1 MKELELFT
9 ASLKDLGLTKDER
22 IKRIKEWKISNKPLD
37 VKEEKPIDLKVE
49 TEISEEINKDIDPVK
64 PAKTNVSTSA
74 DPTVETEKDTGSSS
88 EVALSGLPIDPIPPE
103 PIFPFANEDA
113 APFEF
118 NQTYTAPPG
127 EVFDYGDGA
136 YKYTVDPITSQP
148 IFYAKALG
156 SDDWIDTTG
165 DGLATRLVASRLGF
179 IDDFDIDVY
188 IEAEKKIQEQKPQ
201 SELDKL
207 EDGFVMDDGTGN
219 VGDLD
224 EVTVYAFKKD
234 ETDVEKK
241 IRLQY
246 EKYQEASDVT
256 LKEYLAIQNE
266 VGLINLDT
274 QVTETVRAIPNAGLS
289 GMDLKMSYR
298 SEGTTENVTIT
309 TVPYEEE
316 RNMAISFLQS
326 QREET
331 SSEEPIT
338 EAEIRGVTKLQIA
351 RNKYT
356 ALKDQKNR
364 DYLSDISDEERKQ
377 NHDYALGIES
387 TFNPEIESIRLV
399 EEYESLKNSDIVKTV
414 NLMSVELERVYGEIN
429 TLSAGIKAKQ
439 KIGINS
445 LEDQNTYNALAA
457 SFNKRSNIL
466 STERKTIQQQF
477 DLINYD
483 YAEFIATNEVKDT
496 AEENLDY
503 LRRSYSLSEKYF
515 GKPSMTGI
523 SFGGGGLAPV
533 TLPNA
538 VGFFTNSELGMGFSN
553 TSMSWMQIILQS
565 MADVPDKAIANAG
578 IFAPGLFMSK
588 IIAQALG
595 DDFLEAQAGF
605 KDLIEL
611 RKLDYVKDV
620 EFGKGPNGSFYSFPN
635 FLYFLSQTAI
645 EQLPFFATV
654 AIPHIGLYLAAL
666 SAGGDYYVDE
676 FNRAKAQ
683 GIEFDRES
691 TLAKAFGFALVE
703 GLGSALPMKMQF
715 KYIQNLKLDKQTLES
730 GVQAFFRDVRKATPD
745 FLKLTAADVGG
756 EVLITQLW
764 QNVISG
770 RPMYEGFGEAGF
782 TSLIFSTS
790 FTGVPIIAGASMRAL
805 TDPTT
810 NAEFDQNVR
819 DIAEYQEIIA
829 KNEGGPDLDIN
840 TKIYYKG
847 LIDDKLK
854 RNDAILKER
863 SELIDLNLDAT
874 GWKLYVNS
882 INRLTYLKEQAIS
895 LRAEAKKPGIA
906 IDVSKQIAALELEF
920 SITKSNL
927 DAYLVAFTKK
937 FGLLSVSVQNDLKDR
952 AKAKLKSKGN
962 NSPSDAQLLNIAEQ
976 LYTEDTIRG
985 NAENDFAMISLLRG
999 KGIDVNYSIL
1009 DTNADAL
1016 AAFTDMV
1023 NARIADP
1030 NIQFRGS
1037 KIDPIS
1043 KEEAGRKAIED
1054 FKAGLKDGTV
1064 NGINFISINV
1074 KTGKPVYDSVVTI
1087 ENAIL
1092 NNNGGVGLHE
1102 ITGHVIFTE
1111 ALGTNPEAFKSLA
1124 GTILT
1129 YLAEF
1134 DYDAY
1139 IRIARKTEGQG
1150 FDEVLTVFLEELD
1163 RINFEKGKEQ
1173 GFWSTLGIG
1182 FNKATSEAV
1191 GKDFDYDFKGAKG
1204 VVELLRQVA
1213 EGYKN
1218 QTLTE
1223 QSITDII
1230 NSDVWQGDIEGQLD
1244 DGSVGLDEVLLT
1256 SSKKSESISPEGANF
1271 LSEWRKGLFT
1281 NKDLVLMIRQ
1291 GAAKD
1296 KYPAA
1301 EAFVE
1306 ANFGVIKPII
1316 GYQRRGE
1323 KGIDENDVKKAI
1335 IELII
1340 GGEVAKWSGKTTPLF
1355 EEGEGYNTDFA
1366 VTTYIRRLGDRKD
1379 KIYERAKALGNIIFN
1394 TNELNDSSAG
1404 TVEMTDPVNVE
1415 ASEQVTIDPF
1425 KVTKLANANPIIDFV
1440 KEQIES
1446 GKIDLDKMTLKD
1458 LKPFSKIAAQQLA
1471 DQLGIPVSRILEPN
1485 DNLRKGE
1492 VTPVQMWIKSNGPT
1506 LLALLK
1512 QIKGNAPLQTVEGK
1526 FKPKKI
1532 GGEGRRL
1539 AQTIIDAF
1547 FIQGP
1552 KINNNFQY
1560 KLDPSK
1566 LNLTY
1571 FYSVF
1576 GLDPKGNI
1584 KDSRGTSANASKG
1597 LLELIA
1603 RLQTLSA
1610 IELAIDAKVQEGS
1623 TTESEGAKQKAQVKR
1638 SEGIKV
1644 ERDFKKGVFVV
1655 PLPDLT
1661 TIVTQ
1666 RVNSKGET
1674 VNARTVDLT
1683 TPAGIKII
1691 NDLEGFFKLHPKQA
1705 YLFRSGMTGGFGFTF
1720 TDTDTFD
1727 KIFPGYD
1734 TTGPLIRNKYTRKGR
1749 KLNKAAITKLIENP
1763 GLIKKKQD
1771 LLKKLFL
1778 NIQDYIKN
1786 NKESASTFSLWQ
1798 SESSKD
1804 QSHAIRF
1811 LAPTVFYAIDPY
1823 TGRVDLYSEVTEE
1836 HMMPNVQAGKSLL
1849 DAAIKGKVESEFDNI
1864 ISKSYGQGAL
1874 KLANDLALKQFGL
1887 LDKLPKSYYD
1897 LVLPLLEA
1905 GKLDFLPAG
1914 MASWIRYSENNV
1926 ANPFEYNLIKPNITI
1941 GELFVGKLTGLDGL
1955 KGADFQVGIDM
1966 AGMKANGLITRVLTG
1981 DMTVQAAK
1989 AEFKVYQR
1997 LLKDKVASF
2006 NSNSVNFGSKASN
2019 KLSQSISGQIEI
2031 LNNYDTALQMSRR
2044 INPPVMGISVLDF
2057 DDTVGITNSKIGVT
2071 MPDGTFKKIDA
2082 TEFALEHT
2090 NLEDI
2095 GATFDFSEFNKVI
2108 GGKRGPL
2115 FGKLKRAVEKYGNKN
2130 VFILTA
2136 RPAEAAPA
2144 IYAWLKSE
2152 GVTLIEGN
2160 IVGLANGAP
2169 QAKANWI
2176 VGKAAEGYN
2185 DFYFADDAIKNAQAV
2200 KAVLDV
2206 LDIKSEVQVA
2216 KQSKSIVFTS
2226 IINDIIE
2233 QKTGIEAYKQYSAA
2247 KAQTIGASK
2256 GKFNFYIPPSAE
2268 DFTGLLYKLLGK
2280 GAVGDAQMAFFKD
2293 NLLDPYNK
2301 AEIEISKAKVSAGAD
2316 FTTLKKKFPNLPKSL
2331 LKQTGI
2337 GRFTYEHAIRAYVW
2351 NSQGMTIPG
2360 LSQKD
2365 VKNLVDFIKN
2375 DPDLKVFSDELI
2387 VIQKGKP
2394 YPKPGKNWTTGT
2406 ITSDVIN
2413 GINKVNRAEY
2423 LQEWQEN
2430 IDIIFSPT
2438 VLNKLEAAFGTA
2450 YVNALKNSIKSQ
2462 KSGSNRSTGSD
2473 SITTRWYDWINN
2485 SVGVVMFLNTR
2496 SALMQM
2502 ISNVNFINWSDNNP
2516 LKAAQAFANQPQYWK
2531 DVMFLFNSPYLV
2543 ERRDGLKINISES
2556 EIADL
2561 AASSGNKTK
2570 DFIAL
2575 ALNKGFVFTRYAD
2588 SFAIATG
2595 GATYYRNRLKALLA
2609 TGMDPKLAE
2618 QKAFEDFYAISETAQ
2633 QSSNPAKISDQQR
2646 SAAGRLILS
2655 FGNTQMQYARIQKR
2669 AIEDLIARRG
2679 NDKENISKLI
2689 YYSTVQNLLFNGL
2702 TQGMQ
2707 FLLFNDEDEDGNVL
2721 PGSQADR
2728 ERRVARTLNGAFD
2741 SQIRGLGIQGALAV
2755 TLKNTLMTIAEEMD
2769 NKSPDY
2775 AEAIDD
2781 LFSISP
2787 PLQAKL
2793 RKLKSAANTFSWN
2806 KKEMEDAG
2814 FNLNNPAYLA
2824 TAQTIAAL
2832 SNIPVDEAVI
2842 KINALRT
2849 IYSDSSEKWQKVA
2862 VALGWSTWDVGLPYY
2877 GVDDKVIETP
2887 EMKVRAEIDDMK
2899 SQTTTK
2905 EQTIMLLDL
2914 GLTKKQIKTLR
2925 IEENRVK
2932 KIIELQNKKKQDE

>member
-1 MKELELFT
+1 MTELELFT
-9 ASLKDLGLTKDER
+9 ASLKDLGLTKDQR
-22 IKRIKEWKISNKPLD
+22 IQRIKEWKISNKPLN
-37 VKEEKPIDLKVE
+37 VKEEKPVDLKVD
-49 TEISEEINKDIDPVK
+49 TEISKQTNQDIEPVK

-74 DPTVETEKDTGSSS
+74 DPTVETEKNTESNS

-103 PIFPFANEDA
+103 PLFPFANEDA

-136 YKYTVDPITSQP
+136 YKYTVDPVSLQP
-148 IFYAKALG
+148 VFYAKGLG
-156 SDDWIDTTG
+156 SDEWVDTAG
-165 DGLATRLVASRLGF
+165 DGLATMLVAARLGF
-179 IDDFDIDVY
+179 IDDFDIEPY
-188 IEAEKKIQEQKPQ
+188 LEAEKKIQQEKPKEEQ
-201 SELDKL
+201 LDLKNEDGFLL
-207 EDGFVMDDGTGN
+207 EDGSN

-224 EVTVYAFKKD
+224 EVIVYAPKKN
-234 ETDVEKK
+234 ETEQEKK
-241 IRLQY
+241 IRLNY
-246 EKYQEASDVT
+246 EKYQAKSDIT
-256 LKEYLAIQNE
+256 LKEYLSIQNE
-266 VGLINLDT
+266 VGLIDLDSFDT
-274 QVTETVRAIPNAGLS
+274 TTVKAIPNSNLS
-289 GMDLKMSYR
+289 GMDLKMAYR
-298 SEGTTENVTIT
+298 STGTTEEVTT
-309 TVPYEEE
+309 TTIPYEAE
-316 RNMAISFLQS
+316 RNIAISFLQE
-326 QREET
+326 QRIET
-331 SSEEPIT
+331 ANQEPIT
-338 EAEIRGVTKLQIA
+338 ESEIRGLTKLQIV
-351 RNKYT
+351 REKYT

-377 NHDYALGIES
+377 NFDYALGIE
-387 TFNPEIESIRLV
+387 TNFDPEAESIKLV
-399 EEYESLKNSDIVKTV
+399 EEFEFLKNSDIVKTV
-414 NLMSVELERVYGEIN
+414 NLMSIELERVYQEIN
-429 TLSAGIKAKQ
+429 TLAAKIKEKQ

-445 LEDQNTYNALAA
+445 LDDQNNYNALAA
-457 SFNKRSNIL
+457 SFNKRSNLL
-466 STERKTIQQQF
+466 SVERKTIQQQF
-477 DLINYD
+477 DLVNYD
-483 YAEFIATNEVKDT
+483 YAKFIATNEVKDT

-503 LRRSYSLSEKYF
+503 LKRSYSLSEKYF
-515 GKPSMTGI
+515 GKPSMSGV
-523 SFGGGGLAPV
+523 SLGGNGMAPV
-533 TLPNA
+533 TFPNA
-538 VGFFTNSELGMGFSN
+538 VGFFLDSELGMGLLN
-553 TSMSWMQIILQS
+553 TTMSWAQILLQS
-565 MADVPDKAIANAG
+565 ITDIPNSTITSSG
-578 IFAPGLFMSK
+578 PLAPGLFLSK
-588 IIAQALG
+588 TLAQALG
-595 DDFLEAQAGF
+595 EEALETQAKF

-611 RKLDYVKDV
+611 RKERFVKDV
-620 EFGKGPNGSFYSFPN
+620 NFGTGPNGSFYSMN
-635 FLYFLSQTAI
+635 NMLYFLSQTAI
-645 EQLPFFATV
+645 EQIPFFATV
-654 AIPHIGLYLAAL
+654 AIPYVGLYLAAL

-676 FNRAKAQ
+676 YRRAKAQ
-683 GIEFDRES
+683 GIDFDRET
-691 TLAKAFGFALVE
+691 TLAKSFGFALVE

-715 KYIQNLKLDKQTLES
+715 KYIQNLKLDTQTLEK
-730 GVQAFFRDVRKATPD
+730 GIGAFFRDIRKAGPD

-756 EVLITQLW
+756 EVFITQLW

-770 RPMYEGFGEAGF
+770 RPMYEGFGQAGF

-790 FTGVPIIAGASMRAL
+790 FTGVPIIAGASVRAL
-805 TDPTT
+805 SDPTT
-810 NAEFDQNVR
+810 NAEFDQNVK
-819 DIAEYQEIIA
+819 DIADYQEIIA

-847 LIDDKLK
+847 LIDEKLK
-854 RNDAILKER
+854 RNDDILKER
-863 SELIDLNLDAT
+863 SKLIDLNLDAT

-895 LRAEAKKPGIA
+895 LRAEAKKPGVA
-906 IDVSKQIAALELEF
+906 IDITKQIKALELEF

-927 DAYLVAFTKK
+927 DAYLEAFTKK
-937 FGLLSVSVQNDLKDR
+937 FMLLPVAVQNDLKDR
-952 AKAKLKSKGN
+952 AKAKLKSQGN
-962 NSPSDAQLLNIAEQ
+962 NNPSDAQTLNIAEQ
-976 LYTEDTIRG
+976 LYTEDTIRD
-985 NAENDFAMISLLRG
+985 NAQNDFAMISLLRG

-1030 NIQFRGS
+1030 NIQFKGS

-1043 KEEAGRKAIED
+1043 KEEAGKKAIED

-1092 NNNGGVGLHE
+1092 NNNGRVGLHE

-1111 ALGTNPEAFKSLA
+1111 ALGANPAAFESLA
-1124 GTILT
+1124 GTILS

-1134 DYDAY
+1134 DYNAY
-1139 IRIARKTEGQG
+1139 VRIARKTQGQG

-1163 RINFEKGKEQ
+1163 RINFEKGKQE
-1173 GFWSTLGIG
+1173 GFWATLGIG
-1182 FNKATSEAV
+1182 FNKATSEAI
-1191 GKDFDYDFKGAKG
+1191 GKDFDYDFKGATD
-1204 VVELLRQVA
+1204 VVELLRQVS

-1223 QSITDII
+1223 QSINDII
-1230 NSDVWQGDIEGQLD
+1230 NSDVWQGDIEGKGE
-1244 DGSVGLDEVLLT
+1244 DGRVGLDEVLIT
-1256 SSKKSESISPEGANF
+1256 APKKSTSISTKGAELLAGFREGI
-1271 LSEWRKGLFT
+1271 LT
-1281 NKDLVLMIRQ
+1281 NKDLVLTIRQ
-1291 GAAKD
+1291 GTEDD

-1301 EAFVE
+1301 EALVE
-1306 ANFGVIKPII
+1306 ANFGVIKKII
-1316 GYQRRGE
+1316 GYERRGS
-1323 KGIDENDVKKAI
+1323 KGIDENGIKAAV

-1340 GGEVAKWSGKTTPLF
+1340 GGKIAKWSGKTTPLF
-1355 EEGEGYNTDFA
+1355 EEGEGYNDDFA

-1379 KIYERAKALGNIIFN
+1379 VIFERAKELGDTVFN
-1394 TNELNDSSAG
+1394 TNELDDSSAG
-1404 TVEMTDPVNVE
+1404 TVEITDPVNVE
-1415 ASEQVTIDPF
+1415 ASERATIDPF

-1446 GKIDLDKMTLKD
+1446 GKIDLDKITLKD
-1458 LKPFSKIAAQQLA
+1458 LKPFSEIAAQQLA
-1471 DQLGIPVSRILEPN
+1471 DELGIPVSRILNPK

-1492 VTPVQMWIKSNGPT
+1492 VTPIQMFIKKNAST

-1512 QIKGNAPLQTVEGK
+1512 EIKGNASLQTVKTKNGK
-1526 FKPKKI
+1526 TKKI
-1532 GGEGRRL
+1532 GGEGRKIG
-1539 AQTIIDAF
+1539 QTILDAF
-1547 FIQGP
+1547 FIKGA
-1552 KINNNFQY
+1552 KINNNIQY

-1566 LNLTY
+1566 LNLPY
-1571 FYSVF
+1571 FLSVF
-1576 GLDPKGNI
+1576 GLDSKGNI
-1584 KDSRGTSANASKG
+1584 KDSRGTAAQASKMFME
-1597 LLELIA
+1597 LLA
-1603 RLQTLSA
+1603 RLQTLKA
-1610 IELAIDAKVQEGS
+1610 VELAIDSNIEEGT

-1638 SEGIKV
+1638 SESVSV
-1644 ERDFKKGVFVV
+1644 ERDFKKGKFVV

-1674 VNARTVDLT
+1674 VNARKVDLT

-1691 NDLEGFFKLHPKQA
+1691 NDLEGFFELHPDQA
-1705 YLFRSGMTGGFGFTF
+1705 YLFRAGMTGGFGFTF
-1720 TDTDTFD
+1720 TDTPTFD
-1727 KIFPGYD
+1727 KIFPGLE
-1734 TTGPLIRNKYTRKGR
+1734 TTGDLIRNKYTLKGAFQ
-1749 KLNKAAITKLIENP
+1749 NAAAIKKLIEDP
-1763 GLIKKKQD
+1763 SLIKKKQD
-1771 LLKKLFL
+1771 LLKDLFL
-1778 NIQDYIKN
+1778 NIQNYIEN
-1786 NKESASTFSLWQ
+1786 NKDSASTFQQWQ

-1804 QSHAIRF
+1804 QNHPIRF
-1811 LAPTVFYAIDPY
+1811 LAPTVFYAIDPF
-1823 TGRVDLYSEVTEE
+1823 TKKIKLNVKVTEE

-1849 DAAIKGKVESEFDNI
+1849 DAAIKGQVESEFDNI

-1874 KLANDLALKQFGL
+1874 RFENDLALKQFDL

-1897 LVLPLLEA
+1897 LVVPLLEA

-2006 NSNSVNFGSKASN
+2006 NSNNINFGSKT

-2031 LNNYDTALQMSRR
+2031 LTNYDTALEMSRR

-2176 VGKAAEGYN
+2176 VSKAAEGYN

-2200 KAVLDV
+2200 KTVLDV
-2206 LDIKSEVQVA
+2206 LDIKSEVQIA
-2216 KQSKSIVFTS
+2216 KKSKSIMFTS

-2233 QKTGIEAYKQYSAA
+2233 QKTGIAAYKQYSAA
-2247 KAQTIGASK
+2247 RAQTIGASK
-2256 GKFNFYIPPSAE
+2256 GRFNFYIPPSAE

-2280 GAVGDAQMAFFKD
+2280 GAIGDAQMAFFKD
-2293 NLLDPYNK
+2293 NLLDPYNR
-2301 AEIEISKAKVSAGAD
+2301 AEIEIGKAKVSAGAD
-2316 FTTLKKKFPNLPKSL
+2316 FKALKAKFPKLPKSFK
-2331 LKQTGI
+2331 KQTGI
-2337 GRFTYEHAIRAYVW
+2337 GGFNYEHAIRVYLW
-2351 NSQGMTIPG
+2351 DSQGMTIPG
-2360 LSQKD
+2360 LSKRDQKQ
-2365 VKNLVDFIKN
+2365 LVDFIKA

-2387 VIQKGKP
+2387 TIQKGKP
-2394 YPKPGKNWTTGT
+2394 YPKPGSKNWVAGT
-2406 ITSDVIN
+2406 ITTDVIS
-2413 GINKVNRAEY
+2413 GINKVNRAQY
-2423 LQEWQEN
+2423 LQEWQQN
-2430 IDIIFSPT
+2430 IDIIFSPA
-2438 VLNKLEAAFGTA
+2438 VLNKLEAAFGPA
-2450 YVNALKNSIKSQ
+2450 YVKALKNSIQAQ
-2462 KSGSNRSTGSD
+2462 KIGSNRTSAAD

-2502 ISNVNFINWSDNNP
+2502 ISNINFINWSDNNP

-2531 DVMFLFNSPYLV
+2531 DVMFLLNSPYLV

-2561 AASSGNKTK
+2561 AASDGNKAK

-2618 QKAFEDFYAISETAQ
+2618 KKAYEDFYTISETSQ

-2689 YYSTVQNLLFNGL
+2689 YYSTVQNLMFNAL

-2707 FLLFNDEDEDGNVL
+2707 FLLFDDDEDPEA
-2721 PGSQADR
+2721 SQATKDQR
-2728 ERRVARTLNGAFD
+2728 ISRTLNGMFD
-2741 SQIRGLGIQGALAV
+2741 SQVRGLGIQGALAV
-2755 TLKNTLMTIAEEMD
+2755 TLKNTLMSIAEQMD
-2769 NKSPDY
+2769 KKSPDY
-2775 AEAIDD
+2775 AEAIDE

-2787 PLQAKL
+2787 PLQTKL
-2793 RKLKSAANTFSWN
+2793 RKLKSAGNTFSWN
-2806 KKEMEDAG
+2806 KEEMEDQG
-2814 FNLNNPAYLA
+2814 FHLNNPAYLA

-2832 SNIPVDEAVI
+2832 TNIPVDEAVI

-2849 IYSDSSEKWQKVA
+2849 IFSDSSEKWQKVA

-2877 GVDDKVIETP
+2877 GVDDKVVQTP
-2887 EMKVRAEIDDMK
+2887 EMKIRAEIDDMK
-2899 SQTTTK
+2899 TQTNTK
-2905 EQTIMLLDL
+2905 EQTETLLEL
-2914 GLTKKQIKTLR
+2914 GLTKKQIKALR
-2925 IEENRVK
+2925 LEENRVK
-2932 KIIELQNKKKQDE
+2932 KIIELQNKNK

>member
-1 MKELELFT
+1 MNELELFT

-37 VKEEKPIDLKVE
+37 VKEEKPIDLKVK
-49 TEISEEINKDIDPVK
+49 TEISEEINQNIDPVK

-74 DPTVETEKDTGSSS
+74 DPTVETEKDTGSNS

-103 PIFPFANEDA
+103 PIFPFADENA

-118 NQTYTAPPG
+118 NQTYTATPG
-127 EVFDYGDGA
+127 ETFDYGDGA

-156 SDDWIDTTG
+156 SDEWVDTTG
-165 DGLATRLVASRLGF
+165 DGLATMLVASRLGF
-179 IDDFDIDVY
+179 IDDFNIDDY
-188 IEAEKKIQEQKPQ
+188 IQAEEEVQQQEPE

-207 EDGFVMDDGTGN
+207 EDGFVTEDGDN

-224 EVTVYAFKKD
+224 EVVVYAFKKE
-234 ETDVEKK
+234 ETALEKK

-274 QVTETVRAIPNAGLS
+274 QVTETVKAIPNSNLS
-289 GMDLKMSYR
+289 GMDLKMAYR
-298 SEGTTENVTIT
+298 SEGTTENVTT
-309 TVPYEEE
+309 TTIPYEEE
-316 RNMAISFLQS
+316 RNIAISFLQS

-331 SSEEPIT
+331 SNEEPIT

-351 RNKYT
+351 RDKYT

-387 TFNPEIESIRLV
+387 TFDPEIESIKLV
-399 EEYESLKNSDIVKTV
+399 EEFESLKNSDIVKTV
-414 NLMSVELERVYGEIN
+414 NLMSVELQRVYEQISILGAEI
-429 TLSAGIKAKQ
+429 KEKQ

-445 LEDQNTYNALAA
+445 LDDQNTYNALAA
-457 SFNKRSNIL
+457 SFNKRSNVL
-466 STERKTIQQQF
+466 SAERKTIQQQF

-503 LRRSYSLSEKYF
+503 LKRSYSLSEKYF
-515 GKPSMTGI
+515 GRPSMTGI

-533 TLPNA
+533 TFPNT
-538 VGFFTNSELGMGFSN
+538 VGFFTDSELGMGLLN
-553 TSMSWMQIILQS
+553 TTMSWMQIILQS
-565 MADVPDKAIANAG
+565 ASSVNDKTIASTG
-578 IFAPGLFMSK
+578 VLAPGLFMSK
-588 IIAQALG
+588 ILAQALG

-611 RKLDYVKDV
+611 RKDRFVKDV
-620 EFGKGPNGSFYSFPN
+620 DFGKGPNGSFYSFPN

-654 AIPHIGLYLAAL
+654 AIPYAGLYLAAL

-730 GVQAFFRDVRKATPD
+730 GVGAFFRDVRKAAPD

-829 KNEGGPDLDIN
+829 KNEGGPELDIN

-854 RNDAILKER
+854 RNDDILKER

-895 LRAEAKKPGIA
+895 LRAEAKKPGIT

-962 NSPSDAQLLNIAEQ
+962 NNPSDAQLLNIAEQ

-985 NAENDFAMISLLRG
+985 NAANDFAMISLLRG

-1016 AAFTDMV
+1016 AAFTEMV

-1037 KIDPIS
+1037 KVDPIS
-1043 KEEAGRKAIED
+1043 KEEAGRKEIEN

-1064 NGINFISINV
+1064 NGVNLISINV
-1074 KTGKPVYDSVVTI
+1074 KTGQPVYDSVVTI

-1092 NNNGGVGLHE
+1092 NNNGSVGLHE

-1111 ALGTNPEAFKSLA
+1111 ALGTNPAAFESLA

-1129 YLAEF
+1129 YLSEF
-1134 DYDAY
+1134 DYNAY
-1139 IRIARKTEGQG
+1139 VRIVRKTKGQG

-1204 VVELLRQVA
+1204 VVEFLRQVA

-1223 QSITDII
+1223 QSINDII
-1230 NSDVWQGDIEGQLD
+1230 NSDVWQGSIEGQLD

-1271 LSEWRKGLFT
+1271 LNGFREGLLT
-1281 NKDLVLMIRQ
+1281 NKDLVLTVRQ
-1291 GAAKD
+1291 GTDKD

-1301 EAFVE
+1301 EALVE
-1306 ANFGVIKPII
+1306 ANFGVIKSII
-1316 GYQRRGE
+1316 GYERRGE
-1323 KGIDENDVKKAI
+1323 KGIDENGVKQAI

-1340 GGEVAKWSGKTTPLF
+1340 GGEGAKWSGKTTPLF
-1355 EEGEGYNTDFA
+1355 EEGEGYNPDFA
-1366 VTTYIRRLGDRKD
+1366 VTTYIRRLGDRRD
-1379 KIYERAKALGNIIFN
+1379 KIYERAKELGDVIFN

-1458 LKPFSKIAAQQLA
+1458 LKPFSEIAAQQLA
-1471 DQLGIPVSRILEPN
+1471 DQLGIPVSRILNPK

-1512 QIKGNAPLQTVEGK
+1512 QIKGNASLQTVKTKNGK
-1526 FKPKKI
+1526 TKKI
-1532 GGEGRRL
+1532 GGEGRRI
-1539 AQTIIDAF
+1539 AQTLLDAF
-1547 FIQGP
+1547 FIKGP
-1552 KINNNFQY
+1552 KINNNIQY

-1566 LNLTY
+1566 LNLPY

-1576 GLDPKGNI
+1576 GLDSKGNI
-1584 KDSRGTSANASKG
+1584 KDARGTSANASKAI
-1597 LLELIA
+1597 LELIA

-1623 TTESEGAKQKAQVKR
+1623 TTESEGAIQKAQVKR
-1638 SEGIKV
+1638 SESISV

-1655 PLPDLT
+1655 PIPDLT
-1661 TIVTQ
+1661 TVVTQ

-1674 VNARTVDLT
+1674 VKARKVDLT

-1691 NDLEGFFKLHPKQA
+1691 NDLKGFFELHPEQA

-1720 TDTDTFD
+1720 TDTPTFD
-1727 KIFPGYD
+1727 KIFPGYE
-1734 TTGPLIRNKYTRKGR
+1734 TTGDLTRQKYTVIGGYQNGK
-1749 KLNKAAITKLIENP
+1749 AITKLIEDP

-1778 NIQDYIKN
+1778 NIQDYIEN

-1798 SESSKD
+1798 MESSKD
-1804 QSHAIRF
+1804 QNHPIRF
-1811 LAPTVFYAIDPY
+1811 LAPTVFYAIDPF
-1823 TGRVDLYSEVTEE
+1823 TKRIKLDVKVTEE

-1864 ISKSYGQGAL
+1864 ISKSYGQGGL
-1874 KLANDLALKQFGL
+1874 RYLNDLALEQFGL
-1887 LDKLPKSYYD
+1887 LDRLPKSYYD
-1897 LVLPLLEA
+1897 LVVPLLEA

-1926 ANPFEYNLIKPNITI
+1926 ANPFEYNLISPNITI
-1941 GELFVGKLTGLDGL
+1941 GEFFVGKLTGLDGL

-1981 DMTVQAAK
+1981 DMTVEAAK

-2006 NSNSVNFGSKASN
+2006 NSNNVNFGSKT

-2031 LNNYDTALQMSRR
+2031 LNNYDTALEMSRR

-2057 DDTVGITNSKIGVT
+2057 DDTVGITSSKIGVT

-2136 RPAEAAPA
+2136 RPAGAAPA

-2256 GKFNFYIPPSAE
+2256 GKYNFYIPPSAE

-2293 NLLDPYNK
+2293 NLLDPYNR
-2301 AEIEISKAKVSAGAD
+2301 AEIQIGKAKVSAGAD
-2316 FTTLKKKFPNLPKSL
+2316 FKALKAKFPKLPKSFI
-2331 LKQTGI
+2331 KQTGI
-2337 GRFTYEHAIRAYVW
+2337 GRFNYEHAIRVYLW
-2351 NSQGMTIPG
+2351 DSQGMTIPG
-2360 LSQKD
+2360 LSKADQKQ
-2365 VKNLVDFIKN
+2365 LVDFIKA

-2387 VIQKGKP
+2387 TIQKGKP
-2394 YPKPGKNWTTGT
+2394 YPKPGKSWVAGT
-2406 ITSDVIN
+2406 ITTDVIN
-2413 GINKVNRAEY
+2413 GINKINRAQY
-2423 LQEWQEN
+2423 LQEWQQN
-2430 IDIIFSPT
+2430 VDIIFAPA
-2438 VLNKLEAAFGTA
+2438 VLNKLEAAFGPA
-2450 YVNALKNSIKSQ
+2450 YVKALKNSIQAQ
-2462 KSGSNRSTGSD
+2462 KIGSNRTSAAD

-2502 ISNVNFINWSDNNP
+2502 ISNINFINWSDNSP

-2531 DVMFLFNSPYLV
+2531 DVMFLLNSPYLV

-2561 AASSGNKTK
+2561 AASDGNKAK
-2570 DFIAL
+2570 DFVAL

-2618 QKAFEDFYAISETAQ
+2618 RKAYEDFYAISETAQ

-2679 NDKENISKLI
+2679 NDKENISKLV
-2689 YYSTVQNLLFNGL
+2689 YYSTVQNLMFNAL

-2707 FLLFNDEDEDGNVL
+2707 FLLFDDDEDPEA
-2721 PGSQADR
+2721 SQASKDQ
-2728 ERRVARTLNGAFD
+2728 RVSRTLNGMFD
-2741 SQIRGLGIQGALAV
+2741 SQVRGLGIQGALAV

-2806 KKEMEDAG
+2806 KQEMEDKG
-2814 FNLNNPAYLA
+2814 FHANNPAYLA

-2832 SNIPVDEAVI
+2832 TNIPVDEAVI

-2849 IYSDSSEKWQKVA
+2849 IFSNSSENWQKVA

-2877 GVDDKVIETP
+2877 GVDDKVVQTP

-2899 SQTTTK
+2899 NQTNTK

-2914 GLTKKQIKTLR
+2914 GLTKKQIKALR
-2925 IEENRVK
+2925 LEENRVK
-2932 KIIELQNKKKQDE
+2932 KIIELQNKNK

>member
-1 MKELELFT
+1 MNELELFT
-9 ASLKDLGLTKDER
+9 ASLKDLGLSKDER

-49 TEISEEINKDIDPVK
+49 TEISKEINKDINTVK

-74 DPTVETEKDTGSSS
+74 DPTVETEKDTGSNS

-103 PIFPFANEDA
+103 PIFPFADENA

-127 EVFDYGDGA
+127 ETFDYGDGA
-136 YKYTVDPITSQP
+136 YKYTVDPITLQP

-156 SDDWIDTTG
+156 SDEWVDTTG
-165 DGLATRLVASRLGF
+165 DGLATMLVASRLGF
-179 IDDFDIDVY
+179 VDDFNIDDY
-188 IEAEKKIQEQKPQ
+188 IQAEKEIQKQEPK
-201 SELDKL
+201 SELDQL
-207 EDGFVMDDGTGN
+207 EDGFVMEDGDN

-224 EVTVYAFKKD
+224 EVVVYAFKKD
-234 ETDVEKK
+234 ETAVEKK
-241 IRLQY
+241 IRLNY

-274 QVTETVRAIPNAGLS
+274 QVTETVKAIPNSNLS
-289 GMDLKMSYR
+289 GMDLKMAYR
-298 SEGTTENVTIT
+298 SEGTTENVTT
-309 TVPYEEE
+309 TTIPYEEE
-316 RNMAISFLQS
+316 RNIAISFLQS

-331 SSEEPIT
+331 SNEDPIT

-351 RNKYT
+351 RDKYT

-387 TFNPEIESIRLV
+387 TFDPEIEEIKLV
-399 EEYESLKNSDIVKTV
+399 EEFESLKNSDIVKTV
-414 NLMSVELERVYGEIN
+414 NLMSVELQRVYEQIN
-429 TLSAGIKAKQ
+429 TLGAEIKEKQ

-445 LEDQNTYNALAA
+445 LDDQNTYNALAA
-457 SFNKRSNIL
+457 SFNKRSNVL
-466 STERKTIQQQF
+466 SAERKTIQQQF

-483 YAEFIATNEVKDT
+483 YAEFIATNEVKST

-515 GKPSMTGI
+515 GKPSMSGI

-533 TLPNA
+533 TFPNA
-538 VGFFTNSELGMGFSN
+538 VGFFTDSELGMGLLN
-553 TSMSWMQIILQS
+553 TTMSWAQIILQTV
-565 MADVPDKAIANAG
+565 ATVEDKTIAGAG
-578 IFAPGLFMSK
+578 VLAPGLFMSK
-588 IIAQALG
+588 TLAQALG
-595 DDFLEAQAGF
+595 DDFLEAQAGL

-611 RKLDYVKDV
+611 RKNKFVKDV
-620 EFGKGPNGSFYSFPN
+620 NFGKGPNGSFYSFSN
-635 FLYFLSQTAI
+635 FLYFLSQTAV

-654 AIPHIGLYLAAL
+654 AIPYAGLYLAAL

-676 FNRAKAQ
+676 FNRAKAK
-683 GIEFDRES
+683 GVEFDREK
-691 TLAKAFGFALVE
+691 TLAKSFGFALVE

-730 GVQAFFRDVRKATPD
+730 GVGAFFRDVRKAAPD

-805 TDPTT
+805 SDPTT

-829 KNEGGPDLDIN
+829 KNEGGPELDIN

-854 RNDAILKER
+854 RNDDILKER
-863 SELIDLNLDAT
+863 SKLIDLNLDAT

-895 LRAEAKKPGIA
+895 LRAEAKKPGIT

-927 DAYLVAFTKK
+927 DAYLVAFTKR

-962 NSPSDAQLLNIAEQ
+962 NNPSDAQLLNIAEQ
-976 LYTEDTIRG
+976 LYTEDTIRD

-999 KGIDVNYSIL
+999 KGININYSIS

-1016 AAFTDMV
+1016 AAFTEMV

-1037 KIDPIS
+1037 KVDPIS
-1043 KEEAGRKAIED
+1043 KEEAGKKEIED
-1054 FKAGLKDGTV
+1054 FKAGLKNGTV
-1064 NGINFISINV
+1064 NGVNLISINV
-1074 KTGKPVYDSVVTI
+1074 KTGQPVYDSVVTI

-1092 NNNGGVGLHE
+1092 NNNGRVGLHE
-1102 ITGHVIFTE
+1102 VTGHVIFTE
-1111 ALGTNPEAFKSLA
+1111 ALGTNPAAFKSLA

-1134 DYDAY
+1134 DPKAY
-1139 IRIARKTEGQG
+1139 VRIARKTEGQG

-1191 GKDFDYDFKGAKG
+1191 GKDFDYDFKGAKD

-1218 QTLTE
+1218 QTLT
-1223 QSITDII
+1223 QDSIDQII
-1230 NSDVWQGDIEGQLD
+1230 NSDAWQGSIEGQLD

-1256 SSKKSESISPEGANF
+1256 GSKKSESISPEGAKF

-1281 NKDLVLMIRQ
+1281 NEDLVLMIRQ

-1316 GYQRRGE
+1316 GYERRGT
-1323 KGIDENDVKKAI
+1323 KGIDENGVKQAI

-1340 GGEVAKWSGKTTPLF
+1340 GGEGAKWSGKTTALF
-1355 EEGEGYNTDFA
+1355 EEGEGYNPDFA
-1366 VTTYIRRLGDRKD
+1366 VTTYIRRLGDRRD
-1379 KIYERAKALGNIIFN
+1379 KIYERAKELGDTVFD
-1394 TNELNDSSAG
+1394 TNELDSTSEG
-1404 TVEMTDPVNVE
+1404 TVDIETTQPT
-1415 ASEQVTIDPF
+1415 EQATTIEVDPF
-1425 KVTKLANANPIIDFV
+1425 KVMKDSNVDAIVADV
-1440 KEQIES
+1440 KEKIELS
-1446 GKIDLDKMTLKD
+1446 EIDLDNITLKD
-1458 LKPFSKIAAQQLA
+1458 LKPFAEVAAQQIA
-1471 DQLGIPVSRILEPN
+1471 DQIGIPVSRILNPK

-1492 VTPVQMWIKSNGPT
+1492 VTPIQMFIKNNGPA
-1506 LLALLK
+1506 LLSMLK
-1512 QIKGNAPLQTVEGK
+1512 QIKGNADIQVVKTKSGT
-1526 FKPKKI
+1526 KKI
-1532 GGEGRRL
+1532 GGEGRKL
-1539 AQTIIDAF
+1539 GQKLLDAF
-1547 FIQGP
+1547 YIKGP
-1552 KINNNFQY
+1552 KVNNQIQY

-1566 LNLTY
+1566 LNLPY

-1576 GLDPKGNI
+1576 GMDSSGNI
-1584 KDSRGTSANASKG
+1584 KDARSGTAQATKNLME
-1597 LLELIA
+1597 LLS
-1603 RLQTLSA
+1603 RLQTLKG
-1610 IELAIDAKVQEGS
+1610 IELAIDQQIEEGA
-1623 TTESEGAKQKAQVKR
+1623 TTESEGKRQKVQVKR
-1638 SEGIKV
+1638 SESISV

-1655 PLPDLT
+1655 PIPDLT
-1661 TIVTQ
+1661 TVVTQ

-1674 VNARTVDLT
+1674 VKARKVDLT

-1691 NDLEGFFKLHPKQA
+1691 NDLKGFFELHPEQA

-1720 TDTDTFD
+1720 TDTPTFD
-1727 KIFPGYD
+1727 KIFPGLE
-1734 TTGPLIRNKYTRKGR
+1734 TTGDLTRQKYTVIGGYQ
-1749 KLNKAAITKLIENP
+1749 NGAAITKLVEDP
-1763 GLIKKKQD
+1763 DLIKKKQD
-1771 LLKKLFL
+1771 LLKDLFL
-1778 NIQDYIKN
+1778 NIQSYIKKN
-1786 NKESASTFSLWQ
+1786 PDSASTFSLWQ
-1798 SESSKD
+1798 MESSKD
-1804 QSHAIRF
+1804 QNHPIRF
-1811 LAPTVFYAIDPY
+1811 LAPTVFYAIDPF
-1823 TGRVDLYSEVTEE
+1823 TKRIKLDVKVTEE

-1864 ISKSYGQGAL
+1864 ISKSYGQGGL
-1874 KLANDLALKQFGL
+1874 RYLNDLALEQFGL
-1887 LDKLPKSYYD
+1887 LDRLPKSYYD
-1897 LVLPLLEA
+1897 LVVPLLEA

-1926 ANPFEYNLIKPNITI
+1926 ANPFEYSLIKPNITI

-1981 DMTVQAAK
+1981 DMTVEAAK

-2006 NSNSVNFGSKASN
+2006 NSNNVNFGSKT

-2031 LNNYDTALQMSRR
+2031 LNNYDTALEMSRR

-2057 DDTVGITNSKIGVT
+2057 DDTVGITSSKIGVT

-2136 RPAEAAPA
+2136 RPAGAAPA

-2176 VGKAAEGYN
+2176 VSKAAEGYN

-2206 LDIKSEVQVA
+2206 LDIKSEVQIA

-2256 GKFNFYIPPSAE
+2256 GKYNFYIPPSAE
-2268 DFTGLLYKLLGK
+2268 DFTGLLYKLLAK

-2293 NLLDPYNK
+2293 NLLDPYNR
-2301 AEIEISKAKVSAGAD
+2301 AEIQIGKAKVSAGAD
-2316 FTTLKKKFPNLPKSL
+2316 FKALKAKFPKLPKSFK
-2331 LKQTGI
+2331 KQTGV
-2337 GRFTYEHAIRAYVW
+2337 GRFNYEHAIRVYLW
-2351 NSQGMTIPG
+2351 DSQGMTVPG
-2360 LSQKD
+2360 LSKADQKQ
-2365 VKNLVDFIKN
+2365 LVDFIKA

-2387 VIQKGKP
+2387 TIQKGKP
-2394 YPKPGKNWTTGT
+2394 YPKPGKSWVAGT
-2406 ITSDVIN
+2406 ITTDVIS
-2413 GINKVNRAEY
+2413 GINKINRAQY
-2423 LQEWQEN
+2423 LQEWQQN
-2430 IDIIFSPT
+2430 VDIIFAPA
-2438 VLNKLEAAFGTA
+2438 VLNKLEAAFGPA
-2450 YVNALKNSIKSQ
+2450 YVKALKNSIQAQ
-2462 KSGSNRSTGSD
+2462 KIGSNRTSAAD

-2516 LKAAQAFANQPQYWK
+2516 IKAAKAFANQPQYWK
-2531 DVMFLFNSPYLV
+2531 DVMFLLNSPYLV

-2561 AASSGNKTK
+2561 AASDGNKAK
-2570 DFIAL
+2570 DFVAL

-2618 QKAFEDFYAISETAQ
+2618 RKAYEDFYSISETAQ

-2689 YYSTVQNLLFNGL
+2689 YYSTVQNLMFNAL

-2707 FLLFNDEDEDGNVL
+2707 FLLFDDDEDPEA
-2721 PGSQADR
+2721 SQASKDQR
-2728 ERRVARTLNGAFD
+2728 ISRTLNGMFD
-2741 SQIRGLGIQGALAV
+2741 SQVRGLGIQGALAV
-2755 TLKNTLMTIAEEMD
+2755 TLKNTLMTIAKEMD

-2787 PLQAKL
+2787 PLQTKL

-2806 KKEMEDAG
+2806 KQEMEDKG
-2814 FNLNNPAYLA
+2814 FHANNPAYLA

-2832 SNIPVDEAVI
+2832 TNIPVDEAVI

-2849 IYSDSSEKWQKVA
+2849 IFSNSSENWQKVA

-2877 GVDDKVIETP
+2877 GVDDKVVQTP

-2899 SQTTTK
+2899 KSTTTK
-2905 EQTIMLLDL
+2905 EQKVILLEL
-2914 GLTKKQIKTLR
+2914 GLSKKEIKDLR
-2925 IEENRVK
+2925 LEENRVK
-2932 KIIELQNKKKQDE
+2932 KIIELQNKKKQNE

>member
-1 MKELELFT
+1 MTELESFT
-9 ASLKDLGLTKDER
+9 ASLKDLGLTKEQR
-22 IKRIKEWKISNKPLD
+22 IERIKEWKISNKPLD

-127 EVFDYGDGA
+127 ETFDYGDGA
-136 YKYTVDPITSQP
+136 YKYTVDPISLQP

-156 SDDWIDTTG
+156 SDEWVDTTG
-165 DGLATRLVASRLGF
+165 DGLATMLVASRLGF
-179 IDDFDIDVY
+179 IDDFNIDDY
-188 IEAEKKIQEQKPQ
+188 IQAEEEVQKQEPK
-201 SELDKL
+201 SELDQL
-207 EDGFVMDDGTGN
+207 EDGFVTEDGDN

-224 EVTVYAFKKD
+224 EVVVYAFKKE
-234 ETDVEKK
+234 ETALEKK

-246 EKYQEASDVT
+246 EEYQEASDVT

-274 QVTETVRAIPNAGLS
+274 QVAETVKAIPNSNLS
-289 GMDLKMSYR
+289 GMDLKMAYR
-298 SEGTTENVTIT
+298 SEGTTENVTT
-309 TVPYEEE
+309 TTIPYEEE
-316 RNMAISFLQS
+316 RNIAISFLQS
-326 QREET
+326 QKEET
-331 SSEEPIT
+331 SNEEPIT

-351 RNKYT
+351 RDKYT

-387 TFNPEIESIRLV
+387 TFDPEIESIKLV
-399 EEYESLKNSDIVKTV
+399 EEFESLKNSDIVKTV
-414 NLMSVELERVYGEIN
+414 NLMSVELQRVYEQISTLGAEI
-429 TLSAGIKAKQ
+429 KEKQ

-445 LEDQNTYNALAA
+445 LDDQNTYNALAA
-457 SFNKRSNIL
+457 SFNKRSNVL
-466 STERKTIQQQF
+466 SAERKTIQQQF

-503 LRRSYSLSEKYF
+503 LKRSYSLSEKYF
-515 GKPSMTGI
+515 GRPSMTGI

-533 TLPNA
+533 TFPNA
-538 VGFFTNSELGMGFSN
+538 VGFFTDSELGMGLLN
-553 TSMSWMQIILQS
+553 TTMSWVQIILQS
-565 MADVPDKAIANAG
+565 ASSVDDKTIANAG
-578 IFAPGLFMSK
+578 ILAPGLFMSK
-588 IIAQALG
+588 ILAQALG

-611 RKLDYVKDV
+611 RKDRFVKDV
-620 EFGKGPNGSFYSFPN
+620 DFGKGPNGSFYSFPN

-654 AIPHIGLYLAAL
+654 AIPYAGLYLAAL

-676 FNRAKAQ
+676 FNRAKAK
-683 GIEFDRES
+683 GVEFDREK

-730 GVQAFFRDVRKATPD
+730 GVGAFFRDVRKAAPD

-805 TDPTT
+805 SDPTT

-895 LRAEAKKPGIA
+895 LRAEAKKPGIT

-1043 KEEAGRKAIED
+1043 KKEAGLKAIED

-1074 KTGKPVYDSVVTI
+1074 KTGQPVYDSVVTI

-1092 NNNGGVGLHE
+1092 NNNGSVGLHE

-1139 IRIARKTEGQG
+1139 VRIARKTEGQG

-1230 NSDVWQGDIEGQLD
+1230 NSDVWQGDIDGQLE
-1244 DGSVGLDEVLLT
+1244 DGSVGLDEVVIT
-1256 SSKKSESISPEGANF
+1256 AKKSESISPEGAKF

-1281 NKDLVLMIRQ
+1281 NEDLVLTIRQ
-1291 GAAKD
+1291 GTEKD

-1306 ANFGVIKPII
+1306 ANFGVIKPIL
-1316 GYQRRGE
+1316 GYERRGK

-1335 IELII
+1335 IEII
-1340 GGEVAKWSGKTTPLF
+1340 LGGEGAKWTGKTTPLF
-1355 EEGEGYNTDFA
+1355 EEGEGYNPDFA

-1379 KIYERAKALGNIIFN
+1379 IIYERAKELGDVVFN

-1404 TVEMTDPVNVE
+1404 TVEMADPVNVE

-1446 GKIDLDKMTLKD
+1446 GKIDLDNMTLKD
-1458 LKPFSKIAAQQLA
+1458 LKPFSEIAAQQLA
-1471 DQLGIPVSRILEPN
+1471 VQLGIPVARILKPN

-1512 QIKGNAPLQTVEGK
+1512 QVKGNASLQTVQTKNGK
-1526 FKPKKI
+1526 TKKI
-1532 GGEGRRL
+1532 GGEGRRIG
-1539 AQTIIDAF
+1539 QTLLDAF
-1547 FIQGP
+1547 FIKGP
-1552 KINNNFQY
+1552 KINNNIQY

-1576 GLDPKGNI
+1576 GLDSKGNI
-1584 KDSRGTSANASKG
+1584 KNARGTSANASKAI
-1597 LLELIA
+1597 LELIA
-1603 RLQTLSA
+1603 RLQTLKA

-1674 VNARTVDLT
+1674 VKARKVDLT

-1720 TDTDTFD
+1720 TDTPTFD
-1727 KIFPGYD
+1727 KIFPGLE
-1734 TTGPLIRNKYTRKGR
+1734 TTGDLTRQKYTVIGGYQNGK
-1749 KLNKAAITKLIENP
+1749 AITKLVEDP
-1763 GLIKKKQD
+1763 DLIKKKQD
-1771 LLKKLFL
+1771 LLKDLFL
-1778 NIQDYIKN
+1778 NIQSYIKKN
-1786 NKESASTFSLWQ
+1786 PDSASTFSLWQ
-1798 SESSKD
+1798 MESSKD
-1804 QSHAIRF
+1804 QNHPIRF
-1811 LAPTVFYAIDPY
+1811 LAPTVFYAIDPF
-1823 TGRVDLYSEVTEE
+1823 TKRIKLDVKVTEE

-1849 DAAIKGKVESEFDNI
+1849 DAAIKGQVESEFDNI
-1864 ISKSYGQGAL
+1864 ISKSYGQGGL
-1874 KLANDLALKQFGL
+1874 RYLNDLALEQFGL
-1887 LDKLPKSYYD
+1887 LDRLPKSYYD
-1897 LVLPLLEA
+1897 LVVPLLEA

-1941 GELFVGKLTGLDGL
+1941 GEFFVGKLTGLDGL

-2006 NSNSVNFGSKASN
+2006 NSNNVNFGSKT

-2031 LNNYDTALQMSRR
+2031 LNNYDTALEMSRR

-2057 DDTVGITNSKIGVT
+2057 DDTVGITSSKIGVT

-2136 RPAEAAPA
+2136 RPAGAAPA

-2206 LDIKSEVQVA
+2206 LDIKSEVQIA

-2256 GKFNFYIPPSAE
+2256 GKYNFYIPPSAE

-2293 NLLDPYNK
+2293 NLLDPYNR
-2301 AEIEISKAKVSAGAD
+2301 AEIEIGKAKVSAGAD
-2316 FTTLKKKFPNLPKSL
+2316 FKALKAKFPKLPKSF
-2331 LKQTGI
+2331 KEQTGI
-2337 GRFTYEHAIRAYVW
+2337 GKFNYEHAIRVYLW
-2351 NSQGMTIPG
+2351 DSQGMTVPG
-2360 LSQKD
+2360 LSKKDQKQ
-2365 VKNLVDFIKN
+2365 LVDFIKA

-2387 VIQKGKP
+2387 TIQKGKP
-2394 YPKPGKNWTTGT
+2394 YPKPGKSWVAGT
-2406 ITSDVIN
+2406 ITTDVIS
-2413 GINKVNRAEY
+2413 GINKVNRAQY
-2423 LQEWQEN
+2423 LQEWQQN
-2430 IDIIFSPT
+2430 IDIIFAPA
-2438 VLNKLEAAFGTA
+2438 VLNKLEAAFGPA
-2450 YVNALKNSIKSQ
+2450 YVKALKNSIQAQ
-2462 KSGSNRSTGSD
+2462 KIGSNRTSAAD

-2531 DVMFLFNSPYLV
+2531 DVMFLLNSPYLV

-2561 AASSGNKTK
+2561 AATDGNKAK
-2570 DFIAL
+2570 DFVAL

-2618 QKAFEDFYAISETAQ
+2618 RKAYEDFYAISETAQ

-2679 NDKENISKLI
+2679 NDRENISKLV
-2689 YYSTVQNLLFNGL
+2689 YYSTVQNLMFNAL

-2707 FLLFNDEDEDGNVL
+2707 FLLFDDDEDPEA
-2721 PGSQADR
+2721 SQASKDQR
-2728 ERRVARTLNGAFD
+2728 ISRTLNGMFD
-2741 SQIRGLGIQGALAV
+2741 SQVRGLGIQGALAV
-2755 TLKNTLMTIAEEMD
+2755 TLKNTLMTIAEEND
-2769 NKSPDY
+2769 KKSPDY

-2793 RKLKSAANTFSWN
+2793 RKLKSSANTFSWN
-2806 KKEMEDAG
+2806 KQEMEDQG
-2814 FNLNNPAYLA
+2814 FHANNPAYLA
-2824 TAQTIAAL
+2824 TAQTISAL
-2832 SNIPVDEAVI
+2832 TNIPVDEAVL

-2849 IYSDSSEKWQKVA
+2849 IFSNSSENWQKVA

-2877 GVDDKVIETP
+2877 GVDDKVVQTP

-2899 SQTTTK
+2899 DQTTTK

>member
-1 MKELELFT
+1 MNELELFT
-9 ASLKDLGLTKDER
+9 ASLKDLGLSKDER

-49 TEISEEINKDIDPVK
+49 TEISEEINQDIDPVK

-74 DPTVETEKDTGSSS
+74 DPTVETEKNTGSNS

-103 PIFPFANEDA
+103 PIFPFADENA

-127 EVFDYGDGA
+127 ETFDYGDGA
-136 YKYTVDPITSQP
+136 YKYTVDPISLQP

-156 SDDWIDTTG
+156 SDEWVDTTG
-165 DGLATRLVASRLGF
+165 DGLATMLVASRLGF
-179 IDDFDIDVY
+179 IDDFNIDDY
-188 IEAEKKIQEQKPQ
+188 IQAEKEVQQQEPESQ
-201 SELDKL
+201 LDQL
-207 EDGFVMDDGTGN
+207 EDGFVTEDGDN

-224 EVTVYAFKKD
+224 EVVVYAFKKE
-234 ETDVEKK
+234 ETALEKK

-289 GMDLKMSYR
+289 GMDLKMAYR

-309 TVPYEEE
+309 TIPYEEE
-316 RNMAISFLQS
+316 RKMAISFLQS

-331 SSEEPIT
+331 SNEEPIT

-351 RNKYT
+351 RDKYT

-387 TFNPEIESIRLV
+387 TFDPEIESIKLV
-399 EEYESLKNSDIVKTV
+399 EEFESLKNSDIVKTV
-414 NLMSVELERVYGEIN
+414 NLMSVELQRVYEQISTLGAEI
-429 TLSAGIKAKQ
+429 KEKQ

-445 LEDQNTYNALAA
+445 LDDQNTYNALAA
-457 SFNKRSNIL
+457 SFNKRSNVL
-466 STERKTIQQQF
+466 SAERKTIQQQF

-503 LRRSYSLSEKYF
+503 LKRSYSLSEKYF
-515 GKPSMTGI
+515 GRPSMSGI

-533 TLPNA
+533 TFPNA
-538 VGFFTNSELGMGFSN
+538 VGFFTDSELGMGLLN
-553 TSMSWMQIILQS
+553 TTMSWMQIILQS
-565 MADVPDKAIANAG
+565 ASIVNDRTIASTG
-578 IFAPGLFMSK
+578 VLAPGLFMSK
-588 IIAQALG
+588 ILAQALG

-611 RKLDYVKDV
+611 RKDRFVKDV
-620 EFGKGPNGSFYSFPN
+620 DFGKGPNGSFYSFPN

-654 AIPHIGLYLAAL
+654 AIPYVGLYLAAL

-730 GVQAFFRDVRKATPD
+730 GVGAFFRDVRKAAPD

-770 RPMYEGFGEAGF
+770 RPMYEGFDEAGF

-829 KNEGGPDLDIN
+829 KNEGGPELDIN

-847 LIDDKLK
+847 LIDNKLK
-854 RNDAILKER
+854 RNDDILKER

-895 LRAEAKKPGIA
+895 LRAEAKKPGIT

-962 NSPSDAQLLNIAEQ
+962 HNPSDAQLLNIAEQ

-985 NAENDFAMISLLRG
+985 NAANDFAMISLLRG

-1016 AAFTDMV
+1016 AAFTEMV

-1037 KIDPIS
+1037 KVDPIS
-1043 KEEAGRKAIED
+1043 KEEAGRKEIEN

-1064 NGINFISINV
+1064 NGVNLISINV
-1074 KTGKPVYDSVVTI
+1074 KTGQPVYDSVVTI

-1092 NNNGGVGLHE
+1092 NNNGSVGLHE

-1111 ALGTNPEAFKSLA
+1111 ALGTNPAAFESLA

-1134 DYDAY
+1134 DYNAY
-1139 IRIARKTEGQG
+1139 VRIARKTEGQG

-1204 VVELLRQVA
+1204 VVEFLRQVA

-1223 QSITDII
+1223 QSINDII
-1230 NSDVWQGDIEGQLD
+1230 NSDVWQGDIDGQVE
-1244 DGSVGLDEVLLT
+1244 DGSVGLDEVLIT
-1256 SSKKSESISPEGANF
+1256 AKKSESISPEGAKF
-1271 LSEWRKGLFT
+1271 LSGWRKGLFT
-1281 NKDLVLMIRQ
+1281 NEDLVLTIRQ
-1291 GAAKD
+1291 GTEKD

-1306 ANFGVIKPII
+1306 ANFGVIKPIL
-1316 GYQRRGE
+1316 GYERRGK

-1335 IELII
+1335 IEII
-1340 GGEVAKWSGKTTPLF
+1340 LGGEGAKWTGKTTPLF
-1355 EEGEGYNTDFA
+1355 EEGEGYNPDFA

-1379 KIYERAKALGNIIFN
+1379 IIYERAKELGDVVFN

-1404 TVEMTDPVNVE
+1404 TVEMADPVNVE

-1446 GKIDLDKMTLKD
+1446 GKIDLDNMTLKD
-1458 LKPFSKIAAQQLA
+1458 LKPFSEIAAQQLA
-1471 DQLGIPVSRILEPN
+1471 VQLGIPVARILKPN

-1512 QIKGNAPLQTVEGK
+1512 QVKGNASLQTVQTKNGK
-1526 FKPKKI
+1526 TKKI
-1532 GGEGRRL
+1532 GGEGRRIG
-1539 AQTIIDAF
+1539 QTLLDAF
-1547 FIQGP
+1547 FIKGP
-1552 KINNNFQY
+1552 KINNNIQY

-1576 GLDPKGNI
+1576 GLDSKGNI
-1584 KDSRGTSANASKG
+1584 KDARGTSANASKAI
-1597 LLELIA
+1597 LELIA
-1603 RLQTLSA
+1603 RLQTLKA
-1610 IELAIDAKVQEGS
+1610 IELAIDAKVEEGS

-1638 SEGIKV
+1638 SESISV
-1644 ERDFKKGVFVV
+1644 QRDFNKGVFVV

-1674 VNARTVDLT
+1674 VKARKVDLT

-1691 NDLEGFFKLHPKQA
+1691 NDLKGFFELHPEQA

-1720 TDTDTFD
+1720 TDTPTFD
-1727 KIFPGYD
+1727 KIFPPSEKQPI
-1734 TTGPLIRNKYTRKGR
+1734 TGELTRQKYTLIGGYQNGK
-1749 KLNKAAITKLIENP
+1749 AITKLIEDP

-1778 NIQDYIKN
+1778 NIQDYIEN

-1798 SESSKD
+1798 MESSKD
-1804 QSHAIRF
+1804 QNHPIRF
-1811 LAPTVFYAIDPY
+1811 LAPTVFYAIDPF
-1823 TGRVDLYSEVTEE
+1823 TKRIKLDVKVTEE

-1849 DAAIKGKVESEFDNI
+1849 DAAIKGQVESEFDNI
-1864 ISKSYGQGAL
+1864 ISKSYGQGGL
-1874 KLANDLALKQFGL
+1874 RYLNDLALEQFGL
-1887 LDKLPKSYYD
+1887 LDRLPKSYYD
-1897 LVLPLLEA
+1897 LVVPLLEA

-1926 ANPFEYNLIKPNITI
+1926 ANPFEYNLISPNITI
-1941 GELFVGKLTGLDGL
+1941 GEFFVGKLTGLDGL

-2006 NSNSVNFGSKASN
+2006 NSNNVNFGSKT

-2057 DDTVGITNSKIGVT
+2057 DDTVGITSSKIGVT

-2136 RPAEAAPA
+2136 RPAGAAPA

-2206 LDIKSEVQVA
+2206 LDIKSEVQIA

-2316 FTTLKKKFPNLPKSL
+2316 FTTLKKKFPKLPKSL

-2337 GRFTYEHAIRAYVW
+2337 GRFTYEHAIRTYIW

-2365 VKNLVDFIKN
+2365 VKNLVDFVKN

-2394 YPKPGKNWTTGT
+2394 YPKPGKSWTTGT

-2462 KSGSNRSTGSD
+2462 KSGSNRSSGSD

-2502 ISNVNFINWSDNNP
+2502 ISNVNFINWSDNSP

-2707 FLLFNDEDEDGNVL
+2707 FLLFNDEDEDGNIL

-2832 SNIPVDEAVI
+2832 SNIPIDEAVI
-2842 KINALRT
+2842 KLNALRT

-2899 SQTTTK
+2899 NQTNTK

-2914 GLTKKQIKTLR
+2914 GLTKKQIKDLR
-2925 IEENRVK
+2925 LEENRVK
-2932 KIIELQNKKKQDE
+2932 KIIELQNKNK

>member
-1 MKELELFT
+1 MNELELFT
-9 ASLKDLGLTKDER
+9 ASLKDLGLSKDER

-49 TEISEEINKDIDPVK
+49 TEISEEINQDIDPVK

-74 DPTVETEKDTGSSS
+74 DPTVETEKDTGSNS

-103 PIFPFANEDA
+103 PIFPFADENA

-118 NQTYTAPPG
+118 NQTYTATPG
-127 EVFDYGDGA
+127 ETFDYGDGA

-156 SDDWIDTTG
+156 SDEWVDTTG
-165 DGLATRLVASRLGF
+165 DGLATMLVASRLGF
-179 IDDFDIDVY
+179 IDDFNIDDY
-188 IEAEKKIQEQKPQ
+188 IQAEEEVQQQEPE

-207 EDGFVMDDGTGN
+207 EDGFVTEDGDN

-224 EVTVYAFKKD
+224 EVVVYAFKKE
-234 ETDVEKK
+234 ETALEKK

-289 GMDLKMSYR
+289 GMDLKMAYR

-309 TVPYEEE
+309 TIPYEEE
-316 RNMAISFLQS
+316 RKMAISFLQS

-331 SSEEPIT
+331 SNEEPIT

-351 RNKYT
+351 RDKYT

-387 TFNPEIESIRLV
+387 TFDPEIESIKLV
-399 EEYESLKNSDIVKTV
+399 EEFESLKNSDIVKTV
-414 NLMSVELERVYGEIN
+414 NLMSVELQRVYEQISTLGAEI
-429 TLSAGIKAKQ
+429 KEKQ

-445 LEDQNTYNALAA
+445 LDDQNTYNALAA
-457 SFNKRSNIL
+457 SFNKRSNVL
-466 STERKTIQQQF
+466 SAERKTIQQQF

-503 LRRSYSLSEKYF
+503 LKRSYSLSEKYF
-515 GKPSMTGI
+515 GRPSMSGI

-533 TLPNA
+533 TFPNA
-538 VGFFTNSELGMGFSN
+538 VGFFTDSELGMGLLN
-553 TSMSWMQIILQS
+553 TTMSWMQIILQS
-565 MADVPDKAIANAG
+565 ASIVNDRTIASTG
-578 IFAPGLFMSK
+578 VLAPGLFMSK
-588 IIAQALG
+588 ILAQALG

-611 RKLDYVKDV
+611 RKDRFVKDV
-620 EFGKGPNGSFYSFPN
+620 DFGKGPNGSFYSFPN

-654 AIPHIGLYLAAL
+654 AIPYVGLYLAAL

-730 GVQAFFRDVRKATPD
+730 GVGAFFRDVRKAAPD

-829 KNEGGPDLDIN
+829 KNEGGPELDIN

-847 LIDDKLK
+847 LIDNKLK
-854 RNDAILKER
+854 RNDDILKER

-895 LRAEAKKPGIA
+895 LRAEAKKPGIT

-962 NSPSDAQLLNIAEQ
+962 NNPSDAQLLNIAEQ

-985 NAENDFAMISLLRG
+985 NAANDFAMISLLRG

-1016 AAFTDMV
+1016 AAFTEMV

-1037 KIDPIS
+1037 KVDPIS
-1043 KEEAGRKAIED
+1043 KEEAGRKEIEN

-1064 NGINFISINV
+1064 NGVNLISINV
-1074 KTGKPVYDSVVTI
+1074 KTGQPVYDSVVTI

-1092 NNNGGVGLHE
+1092 NNNGSVGLHE

-1111 ALGTNPEAFKSLA
+1111 ALGTNPAAFESLA

-1134 DYDAY
+1134 DYNAY
-1139 IRIARKTEGQG
+1139 VRIARKTEGQG

-1204 VVELLRQVA
+1204 VVEFLRQVA

-1223 QSITDII
+1223 QSINDII
-1230 NSDVWQGDIEGQLD
+1230 NSDVWQGDIDGQVE
-1244 DGSVGLDEVLLT
+1244 DGSVGLDEVLIT
-1256 SSKKSESISPEGANF
+1256 AKKSESISPEGAKF
-1271 LSEWRKGLFT
+1271 LSGWRKGLFT
-1281 NKDLVLMIRQ
+1281 NEDLVLTIRQ
-1291 GAAKD
+1291 GTEKD

-1306 ANFGVIKPII
+1306 ANFGVIKPIL
-1316 GYQRRGE
+1316 GYERRGK

-1335 IELII
+1335 IEII
-1340 GGEVAKWSGKTTPLF
+1340 LGGEGAKWTGKTTPLF
-1355 EEGEGYNTDFA
+1355 EEGEGYNPDFA
-1366 VTTYIRRLGDRKD
+1366 VTTYIRRLGDRRD
-1379 KIYERAKALGNIIFN
+1379 KIYERAKELGDVIFN

-1404 TVEMTDPVNVE
+1404 TVEMADPVNVE

-1512 QIKGNAPLQTVEGK
+1512 QVKGNASLQTVQTKNGK
-1526 FKPKKI
+1526 TKKI
-1532 GGEGRRL
+1532 GGEGRRIG
-1539 AQTIIDAF
+1539 QTLLDAF
-1547 FIQGP
+1547 FIKGP
-1552 KINNNFQY
+1552 KINNNIQY

-1576 GLDPKGNI
+1576 GLDSKGNI
-1584 KDSRGTSANASKG
+1584 KDARGTSANASKAI
-1597 LLELIA
+1597 LELIA
-1603 RLQTLSA
+1603 RLQTLKA
-1610 IELAIDAKVQEGS
+1610 IELAIDAKVEEGS

-1638 SEGIKV
+1638 SESISV
-1644 ERDFKKGVFVV
+1644 QRDFNKGVFVV

-1674 VNARTVDLT
+1674 VKARKVDLT

-1691 NDLEGFFKLHPKQA
+1691 NDLKGFFELHPEQA

-1720 TDTDTFD
+1720 TDTPTFD
-1727 KIFPGYD
+1727 KIFPPSEKQPI
-1734 TTGPLIRNKYTRKGR
+1734 TGELTRQKYTLIGGYQNGK
-1749 KLNKAAITKLIENP
+1749 AITKLIEDP

-1778 NIQDYIKN
+1778 NIQDYIEN

-1798 SESSKD
+1798 MESSKD
-1804 QSHAIRF
+1804 QNHPIRF
-1811 LAPTVFYAIDPY
+1811 LAPTVFYAIDPF
-1823 TGRVDLYSEVTEE
+1823 TKRIKLDVKVTEE

-1849 DAAIKGKVESEFDNI
+1849 DAAIKGQVESEFDNI
-1864 ISKSYGQGAL
+1864 ISKSYGQGGL
-1874 KLANDLALKQFGL
+1874 RYLNDLALEQFGL
-1887 LDKLPKSYYD
+1887 LDRLPKSYYD
-1897 LVLPLLEA
+1897 LVVPLLEA

-1926 ANPFEYNLIKPNITI
+1926 ANPFEYNLISPNITI
-1941 GELFVGKLTGLDGL
+1941 GEFFVGKLTGLDGL

-2006 NSNSVNFGSKASN
+2006 NSNNVNFGSKT

-2057 DDTVGITNSKIGVT
+2057 DDTVGITSSKIGVT

-2136 RPAEAAPA
+2136 RPAGAAPA

-2206 LDIKSEVQVA
+2206 LDIKSEVQIA

-2316 FTTLKKKFPNLPKSL
+2316 FTTLKKKFPKLPKSL

-2337 GRFTYEHAIRAYVW
+2337 GRFTYEHAIRTYIW

-2365 VKNLVDFIKN
+2365 VKNLVDFVKN

-2394 YPKPGKNWTTGT
+2394 YPKPGKSWTTGT

-2462 KSGSNRSTGSD
+2462 KSGSNRSSGSD

-2502 ISNVNFINWSDNNP
+2502 ISNVNFINWSDNSP

-2832 SNIPVDEAVI
+2832 SNIPIDEAVI
-2842 KINALRT
+2842 KLNALRT

-2899 SQTTTK
+2899 NQTNTK

-2914 GLTKKQIKTLR
+2914 GLTKKQIKDLR
-2925 IEENRVK
+2925 LEENRVK
-2932 KIIELQNKKKQDE
+2932 KIIELQNKNK